1 MTTTGSEF
9 LKAVTERGFIHQCTD
24 VPALDKL
31 ASEGPIHAYIGFDAT
46 ADSLHAGSLVPI
58 MLLRLLQR
66 TGHKPIVLMGGG
78 TTKVGDPSGK
88 DEQRQLLDDARI
100 EANIQG
106 IRRIFENFLTFG
118 DGPSDALRV
127 AGLSVVFAA
136 KPLTAASPVTKTT
149 DASTALTTSE
159 TSTERS
165 RLMTG
170 LPNRDSVRHHR
181 IRGCESAAGLYHRG

>member
-1 MTTTGSEF
+1 MTKTSSEF

-24 VPALDKL
+24 AQALDEL
-31 ASEGPIHAYIGFDAT
+31 ASNGPIRAYIGFDAT

-88 DEQRQLLDDARI
+88 DEQRQLMDDARI

-106 IRRIFENFLTFG
+106 IRRIFREFPDFRRRA
-118 DGPSDALRV
+118 DRC
-127 AGLSVVFAA
+127 
-136 KPLTAASPVTKTT
+136 
-149 DASTALTTSE
+149 
-159 TSTERS
+159 
-165 RLMTG
+165 
-170 LPNRDSVRHHR
+170 RH
-181 IRGCESAAGLYHRG
+181 GQ